1 MSWSKVHSDPDV
13 YEVRVPFQNV
23 STSATNCFVVMDG
36 GEALVVDT
44 GAPTEEGAAVLDAAL
59 DEIGVE
65 RSRATFFLTHLH
77 LDHAGLVDRV
87 APEGATVLVG
97 SADFDAM
104 RASGASAYE
113 RMRRLL
119 ASEGVSLSDASGYAR
134 HSVEMPLFDP
144 ARVDVRFA
152 VEGDEVPVGGRRLR
166 VVEVPGHTPGSLALF
181 DPASRI
187 LFGGDHVL
195 FVISPG
201 IALFPDGRDGLQA
214 YLDSLEKVRSLGCS
228 RLFVAHGDERDD
240 FEARI
245 DWLRAHHLGRLE
257 EAQGIVRSCPGLSG
271 EEVVRSI
278 KWNVPFERWEDI
290 SFMQRWCIV
299 MEGLVFLNHLV
310 DRGLVRRDEDEAG
323 VRRYF

>member
-144 ARVDVRFA
+144 TRVDVRFA

>member
-87 APEGATVLVG
+87 APEARRFSWARPISTRCGPRARQPTSGCAVCSHRRGCPCPMRLGTRAIRSRCRCSILRAWTCVSRSRGTRCPSGGGACEWWRCRATRLAALLCSILPRVFCSAAIMCCSSSRRVSPYSPTAATAFRLTSTAWRRCALSVLAPVRG
-97 SADFDAM
+97 PWG
-104 RASGASAYE
+104 RA
-113 RMRRLL
+113 RR
-119 ASEGVSLSDASGYAR
+119 
-134 HSVEMPLFDP
+134 
-144 ARVDVRFA
+144 
-152 VEGDEVPVGGRRLR
+152 
-166 VVEVPGHTPGSLALF
+166 
-181 DPASRI
+181 
-187 LFGGDHVL
+187 
-195 FVISPG
+195 
-201 IALFPDGRDGLQA
+201 
-214 YLDSLEKVRSLGCS
+214 
-228 RLFVAHGDERDD
+228 

>member
-310 DRGLVRRDEDEAG
+310 GRGLVRREEDEAG

>member
-65 RSRATFFLTHLH
+65 RSRATFFLPHLH

>member
-228 RLFVAHGDERDD
+228 RLFVAHGDERAD

>member
-87 APEGATVLVG
+87 APEGATVLLG